1 MATTHTTSPVF
12 LPGLLLA
19 GLLML
24 APAVPVHA
32 DQTDAR
38 LNALFADL
46 GDSADIGRI
55 RATENQ
61 IWEIW
66 LQHANPDVERL
77 LVMGTE
83 RMNTRQYPEAL
94 LIFNQLVESVPD
106 FAEAWNKRAT
116 LFYMLGNFEASI
128 EDIETTLALEPRHFG
143 ALSGL
148 GLVYLQQG
156 ELQKARE
163 AFENLIEVHPNSPNA
178 QENLRYVIER
188 LQRDLI

>member
-1 MATTHTTSPVF
+1 MTKHRTTSRVIR
-12 LPGLLLA
+12 LALLLTTVLTA
-19 GLLML
+19 SAPLLT
-24 APAVPVHA
+24 HA
-32 DQTDAR
+32 DQNDER
-38 LNALFADL
+38 LDGLFADL
-46 GDSADIGRI
+46 GSNSDIRRI
-55 RATENQ
+55 RATENR

-77 LVMGTE
+77 LVIGTE
-83 RMNTRQYPEAL
+83 RMNNRQYPEAL
-94 LIFNQLVESVPD
+94 LVFNQLVESVPD

-128 EDIETTLALEPRHFG
+128 DDIEATLELEPRHFG

-156 ELQKARE
+156 ELQKARQ
-163 AFENLIEVHPNSPNA
+163 AFEELIGVHPNSPNA

-188 LQRDLI
+188 LQKDLI

>member
-1 MATTHTTSPVF
+1 MATIIQKSPMH
-12 LPGLLLA
+12 LPRLLLA
-19 GLLML
+19 SLLL
-24 APAVPVHA
+24 LIPVVPVNA
-32 DQTDAR
+32 DQKDER
-38 LNALFADL
+38 LNELFADL
-46 GDSADIGRI
+46 GDTSDIGSI

-128 EDIETTLALEPRHFG
+128 EDIETTLELEPRHFG

-163 AFENLIEVHPNSPNA
+163 AFENLIEVHPHSPNA
-178 QENLRYVIER
+178 QENLRYVMER

>member
-1 MATTHTTSPVF
+1 MINHKPTDH
-12 LPGLLLA
+12 LLRLLLA
-19 GLLML
+19 SLLL
-24 APAVPVHA
+24 LIHVLPVHA
-32 DQTDAR
+32 DQKDER

-46 GDSADIGRI
+46 GDTSDIRRI

-77 LVMGTE
+77 LVIGTE
-83 RMNTRQYPEAL
+83 RMNTQQYPEAL

-128 EDIETTLALEPRHFG
+128 ADIETTLELEPRHFG

-163 AFENLIEVHPNSPNA
+163 AFESLIDVHPHSPNA